1 MKQVTVW
8 LGAMRLRTLPLA
20 MASSI
25 TGAGLAW
32 RKYSTNFTAVFVLAL
47 LTTVLLQI
55 LSNLANDYGDFKK
68 GADNDDRIGPER
80 SMQKKEIS
88 ESSMKRAL
96 ILVAILTLCSGVGL
110 LSVSFDDILTNKW
123 FWIMLALGLVA
134 IWAALS
140 YTMGEKAYG
149 YSGFGDLFVF
159 LFFGLVGVL
168 GSFFLFVQ
176 YFFPIN
182 ILPAAAIGLFATAV
196 LNLNNMRDHKN
207 DAASGKN
214 TLVVKLGIENA
225 KTYHAGLLLAGWACA
240 TAYFVFNYTNAVQL
254 IIFLPAVLFVR
265 NLKQVF
271 DFEDEAELDPELKK
285 IALGTFAFSILFFIS
300 EVLAQLAL

>member
-1 MKQVTVW
+1 MKKVTAW
-8 LGAMRLRTLPLA
+8 LEAMRLRTLPLA

-25 TGAGLAW
+25 TGAALAW
-32 RKYSTNFTAVFVLAL
+32 KYSSNFTVVFLLVI
-47 LTTVLLQI
+47 LTTILLQI

-68 GADNDDRIGPER
+68 GTDNEDRIGPER
-80 SMQKKEIS
+80 AMQKKDIS
-88 ESSMKRAL
+88 AFEMKRAL
-96 ILVAILTLCSGVGL
+96 IVVTVLTLISGISL
-110 LSVSFDDILTNKW
+110 LSVSFENILTNMW
-123 FWIMLALGLVA
+123 FWIMLAIGLGA

-149 YSGFGDLFVF
+149 YSGFGDIFVF

-176 YFFPIN
+176 YFFVIN
-182 ILPAAAIGLFATAV
+182 LLPAAAIGLFATAV

-207 DAASGKN
+207 DAACGKK
-214 TLVVKLGIENA
+214 TLVVKMGIENA

-240 TAYFVFNYTNAVQL
+240 TGYFVHDFHNVVQL
-254 IIFLPAVLFVR
+254 IIFIPAVLFVK

-271 DFEDEAELDPELKK
+271 DFEDEADLDPELKK

-300 EVLAQLAL
+300 QVLV

>member
-1 MKQVTVW
+1 MRIMKKVTAW
-8 LGAMRLRTLPLA
+8 LEAMRLRTLPLA

-25 TGAGLAW
+25 TGAALAW
-32 RKYSTNFTAVFVLAL
+32 KYSSNFTVVFLLVI
-47 LTTVLLQI
+47 LTTILLQI

-68 GADNDDRIGPER
+68 GTDNEDRIGPER
-80 SMQKKEIS
+80 AMQKKDIS
-88 ESSMKRAL
+88 AFEMKRAL
-96 ILVAILTLCSGVGL
+96 IVVTVLTLISGISL
-110 LSVSFDDILTNKW
+110 LSVSFENILTNMW
-123 FWIMLALGLVA
+123 FWIMLAIGLGA

-149 YSGFGDLFVF
+149 YSGFGDIFVF

-176 YFFPIN
+176 YFFVIN
-182 ILPAAAIGLFATAV
+182 LLPAAAIGLFATAV

-207 DAASGKN
+207 DAACGKK
-214 TLVVKLGIENA
+214 TLVVKMGIENA

-240 TAYFVFNYTNAVQL
+240 TGYFVHDFHNVVQL
-254 IIFLPAVLFVR
+254 IIFIPAVLFVK

-271 DFEDEAELDPELKK
+271 DFEDEADLDPELKK

-300 EVLAQLAL
+300 QVLV